1 MGRVILRCQVQNK
14 LLSPKKLAHYVLLL
28 FIRFRYEKELLS
40 SFPPMYQNKLQEE
53 GVRDV

>member
-28 FIRFRYEKELLS
+28 FIQFRNEKELLS